1 MEIDV
6 TVAMVRNML
15 DTLEEEETVVYEIEG
30 L

>member
-1 MEIDV
+1 MEMDV

-15 DTLEEEETVVYEIEG
+15 DTLEDEESVVYEIDG

>member
-1 MEIDV
+1 MEMDV